1 MGVGML
7 LINTITLFESK
18 NIESLFKQT
27 VPPKFQEITGNGFTI
42 MQMVSVQQQSI
53 LPPLISS
60 GIESQHLTT

>member
-1 MGVGML
+1 ML

-42 MQMVSVQQQSI
+42 MQTVSVSQHKTVGSIRLMQQQI
-53 LPPLISS
+53 P
-60 GIESQHLTT
+60 T